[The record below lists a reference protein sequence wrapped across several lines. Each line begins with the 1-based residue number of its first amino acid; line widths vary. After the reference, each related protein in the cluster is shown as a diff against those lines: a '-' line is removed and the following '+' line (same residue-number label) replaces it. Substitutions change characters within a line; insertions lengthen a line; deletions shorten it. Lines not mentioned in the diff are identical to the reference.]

1 MKINV
6 SKRQKQTS
14 SLMCVC
20 VRACFI
26 YKYKGVLSVTWRQTL
41 DHARGIPHF
50 LPSSDEIA
58 RDTRNK
64 QLLNTWNIY
73 TRRKKKVF
81 RVDEI
86 TFLVFFPDFS
96 LVSKEVFCDAKG
108 RRFPMWPRRSTGVTG
123 RCIDWSIYSF
133 IERLDW
139 FCWTRRHYTEESETG
154 WMRNYI
160 LFCYQPFFIYL
171 KTK

>member
-41 DHARGIPHF
+41 DHARGHPHF
-50 LPSSDEIA
+50 LPSSYEIA
-58 RDTRNK
+58 RDTQNK

-73 TRRKKKVF
+73 TRRKKKV
-81 RVDEI
+81 
-86 TFLVFFPDFS
+86 LQSWWNNFPRLFS
-96 LVSKEVFCDAKG
+96 
-108 RRFPMWPRRSTGVTG
+108 R
-123 RCIDWSIYSF
+123 
-133 IERLDW
+133 
-139 FCWTRRHYTEESETG
+139 
-154 WMRNYI
+154 
-160 LFCYQPFFIYL
+160 FFISLEGGFLWCEREAISYVAQAFYRSDRPL
-171 KTK
+171 YWLIHLFVHWTTWLILLDSTPLYRGEWDWLNEKLHLILLSALFHLSQN